1 MSLNRNSVN
10 PLSVLNVR
18 KLNFI
23 PEHFTKK
30 SIGYVADIR
39 FLNHWINTNLNSRYA
54 IIKNHVIDSNNKIV
68 ENFTVGFE
76 DPKEVTIFNLACPV
90 LHK

>member
-1 MSLNRNSVN
+1 MSLNRNNVN

-23 PEHFTKK
+23 PEHFTSK
-30 SIGYVADIR
+30 SIGYIHDIK

-54 IIKNHVIDSNNKIV
+54 IVKNHVIDSNNKII
-68 ENFTVGFE
+68 ENFIVGFE
-76 DPKEVTIFNLACPV
+76 DPKEITVFNLACPII
-90 LHK
+90 HK